1 MEVNRM
7 ELSDLESIISRHEE
21 ALESESVSGVSD
33 IESQWEIVPD
43 FQDSLESVERHLE
56 RYRLCLKLE
65 ILQRARSLLV
75 EPGNEAVV
83 IDLLLGLEG
92 VEEDFRR
99 YRVAVQEIS
108 EDSVQIGWRIAG
120 VIRERGE

>member
-56 RYRLCLKLE
+56 RYRLCMKLE

-75 EPGNEAVV
+75 ESGNEAVV
-83 IDLLLGLEG
+83 IDLLLALEG

-108 EDSVQIGWRIAG
+108 EDSVQISWRIAG
-120 VIRERGE
+120 VIREREE